1 MDDIYD
7 VAESILTGGSITITK
22 TRGLK
27 NWAVID
33 TLMLTLAKACKTLR
47 AIRAAAL
54 EGCGQDAAILLRALF
69 ETATAV
75 LWILQRDTKRRVLLF
90 VAHGDQRLLVM
101 VEEQL
106 KTPGLKRG
114 RKGQV
119 AAAQAKVD
127 QWLSLLSSADL
138 SAVRKHWSGL
148 GSLEN
153 TVKRISG
160 WRRAYNTVDR
170 ATSSYAHGSD
180 TIRHA
185 IFEDGKRPVF
195 KILPGDGESRGQS
208 AWRVC

>member
-138 SAVRKHWSGL
+138 SAVRKHRATLTAPTLFVTQYSRTANDRFSRF
-148 GSLEN
+148 SLE
-153 TVKRISG
+153 TTK
-160 WRRAYNTVDR
+160 
-170 ATSSYAHGSD
+170 
-180 TIRHA
+180 
-185 IFEDGKRPVF
+185 
-195 KILPGDGESRGQS
+195 SRGQS